1 MEGTTSTLDE
11 LLQQAVQALDA
22 DANADAGRLV
32 NEALTCA
39 AQTGAKAYEVRA
51 LLLAATL
58 AERSADFPLAARHVG
73 QAQSLARELHDASLN
88 ARVATASAQVFIA
101 IGDFETALKELEAA
115 LPLAEAEDEP
125 LLRFHAENRLG
136 VVYANLEDPLHATLW
151 HERARQT
158 ARRLPSRRQEIMAM
172 GNIGGRQLDLG
183 VLHRAAG
190 RSREATLAFEASAES
205 TRQALLLA
213 EAAALPS
220 LRVTFIPNL
229 ASALHE
235 LGRVDEALAQLDQH
249 RALARASGTSL
260 AEIYSMTCAA
270 QIHLDRGDLDAARQ
284 AADEGIALAE
294 SLGSR
299 HGTDRLYETAF
310 KIEKQAGQFERALAH
325 HERFHQLSS
334 GQALV
339 RANQRA
345 QVLAVRLDTE
355 RARAEAQ
362 QERLRAESLLRSNF
376 EMAERERLLSREAL
390 LDPLT
395 GLANRRH
402 LDAELAR
409 MHLAARQ
416 ASMPMCVAMLDVD
429 HFKHVND
436 DFSHAVGDAVLRE
449 LGRVLQAQCRGG
461 DLVARYGGEEFTV
474 AFSRI
479 DLLLARVACER
490 LRAAVEAVDWGAIAR
505 GLKVTISVGVVD
517 IAACTDPAT
526 GLALADQRLYAAKA
540 AGRNRVDSGS

>member
-1 MEGTTSTLDE
+1 MERTTSTLDE
-11 LLQQAVQALDA
+11 LLQLASTSLDA
-22 DANADAGRLV
+22 DANADASRLITQ
-32 NEALTCA
+32 ALSLSA
-39 AQTGAKAYEVRA
+39 ETGSKVHEVRA
-51 LLLAATL
+51 LLLASTL

-73 QAQSLARELHDASLN
+73 QAQALARDIKDATLS
-88 ARVATASAQVFIA
+88 ARVTAASAQVFIA
-101 IGDFETALKELEAA
+101 IGDFETALKELEGI

-125 LLRFHAENRLG
+125 LLRFHTENRLG
-136 VVYANLEDPLHATLW
+136 VVYANLEDPQQATQW

-158 ARRLPSRRQEIMAM
+158 ARRLPGRRQEIMAV

-183 VLHRAAG
+183 VMHRAAG
-190 RSREATLAFEASAES
+190 REREAVTAFEASAAS
-205 TRQALLLA
+205 TRQALELA
-213 EAAALPS
+213 EAAKLAS

-229 ASALHE
+229 ASALYE
-235 LGRVDEALAQLDQH
+235 LGRADEALVQLGEH
-249 RALARASGTSL
+249 RALARAAGTCL

-270 QIHLDRGDLDAARQ
+270 QIHLDRGDLDAARA
-284 AADEGIALAE
+284 AADEGMALAE
-294 SLGSR
+294 SLGSN
-299 HGTDRLYETAF
+299 HGTDRLHETAY
-310 KIEKQAGQFERALAH
+310 KIEKRAGNFERALSH

-362 QERLRAESLLRSNF
+362 QERLRAESLLRSNS
-376 EMAERERLLSREAL
+376 EMAERARLLSQEAL

-416 ASMPMCVAMLDVD
+416 ASMPLCVAMLDVD

-449 LGRVLQAQCRGG
+449 LGRVLQAQCRSG

-474 AFSRI
+474 AFASI
-479 DLLLARVACER
+479 DLVLARTACER
-490 LRAAVEAVDWGAIAR
+490 LRAAVEAADWGTIAR
-505 GLKVTISVGVVD
+505 GLTVTISIGLVD
-517 IAACTDPAT
+517 MAQWSDPAS
-526 GLALADQRLYAAKA
+526 GLALADRRLYAAKT
-540 AGRNRVDSGS
+540 AGRNRVNSES